1 MKEMELLQE
10 VNVSKW
16 QNSCMLQIKATEG
29 LRDVAAIPIPTPTPA
44 EPLHSLFI
52 PDYRHFFVEIIL
64 L

>member
-1 MKEMELLQE
+1 MKGMELLQE
-10 VNVSKW
+10 VNVCKW
-16 QNSCMLQIKATEG
+16 QNSCMLQIKATEARG
-29 LRDVAAIPIPTPTPA
+29 DVAAIPTPA